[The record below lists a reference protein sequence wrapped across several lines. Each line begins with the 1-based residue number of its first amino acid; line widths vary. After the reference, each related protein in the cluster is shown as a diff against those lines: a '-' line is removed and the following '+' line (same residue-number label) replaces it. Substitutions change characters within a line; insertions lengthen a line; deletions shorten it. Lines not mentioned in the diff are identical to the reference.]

1 MAGRAK
7 QMEDL
12 KAKREEEEARYKGE
26 VAKLKEDW
34 KEYLREVEAEK
45 ATMAQKQAAYRSELD
60 CQTQYNNIR
69 QVGNLKRLLN
79 LCITCSYLSN
89 IKIPLW

>member
-12 KAKREEEEARYKGE
+12 KVKREEDEAQYKGE
-26 VAKLKEDW
+26 VAKLKEEW

-45 ATMAQKQAAYRSELD
+45 ATKAQKQAGYRSELD

-69 QVGNLKRLLN
+69 QVGNLKWLL
-79 LCITCSYLSN
+79 YG
-89 IKIPLW
+89 